1 MKFLNNLYIL
11 LGTVGIMGVLV
22 MDLISVE
29 LLIQSANCIKDSTEI
44 NLILVEEEQ
53 INPVKFMFLPLI
65 YLTLYTLRI

>member
-29 LLIQSANCIKDSTEI
+29 SLIQSANCIKDSTEI

-53 INPVKFMFLPLI
+53 INPVKLMFLPLI

>member
-29 LLIQSANCIKDSTEI
+29 SLIQSADCIKDSTEI

-53 INPVKFMFLPLI
+53 INPVKLMFLPLI

>member
-29 LLIQSANCIKDSTEI
+29 FLIQSADCIKDSTEI

-53 INPVKFMFLPLI
+53 INPVKLMFLPLI

>member
-29 LLIQSANCIKDSTEI
+29 SLIQSANCIKDSTEI

-53 INPVKFMFLPLI
+53 INPVKLMFLPLI
-65 YLTLYTLRI
+65 YLILYTLRI